1 MASERYLSR
10 QGLTIQHYFFIWGKL
25 MKTKFKLMTAAL
37 AMTSLAAQAELNLT
51 GPISAATGSFPTYY
65 QDTTGLALD
74 LCLPA
79 VGPEWASG
87 MCILADLPSPNAA
100 ITFPTNF
107 PDESF
112 WWMGDGS
119 LVLPDGSDALLV
131 MAMEAAFA
139 NGAPIA
145 GDQVVF
151 ARIRVRFVAPTTGH
165 YTVTHPYGVEEFDAV
180 AGERVFFTDDHGVLC
195 GSDFSCAANGRIGPF
210 LRPSA
215 TPGGDPTAP
224 VVVDGKTYIADPGV
238 ETTVTGSPHGTNI
251 FRIEGPDGV
260 SENNLFTVMGRVHT
274 DPLPSNTNVE
284 SATYSRSSNGNSV
297 KIDVHAK
304 SVKAL
309 GEPVQKLKLFGE
321 GIPGTSLVKNSNNS
335 TQFYGQLALNT
346 SNVPAEIYLSD
357 LNETP
362 NRIFTAN
369 LVDHVTVKQAVYD
382 GVSQTLHIEAESSDK
397 KLGDLPIL
405 SAQGSD
411 GDSYGQLTNDALD
424 VPNVS
429 LPPAKV
435 IVRSNKGGRAELVIT
450 TTASAPTLP
459 GLVTVEDHF
468 ADASSPFNVID
479 NDSDNGDKCQPSN
492 DKVKIVKQPAHGA
505 VTVNEA
511 DQSVSYTQNDSV
523 NGWDSFSYYLTD
535 ATGTNVS
542 NVSKVNFAIS
552 NGNLPPVAT
561 PDFASA
567 AVGATIII
575 DPLTNDTDP
584 ENGGLTLVSVTGAG
598 ATKVGNTISYTA
610 ALPVGTKTIEYTVSD
625 GDKTATST
633 ITVTIDAAE
642 VVAVTAAEFRTSKLQ
657 WRISGTDTP
666 ARIGVVMSVYSN
678 GGSFLL
684 GTATTDV
691 TGAWNFRA
699 TAPQRPGPI
708 VVKSSRGAQS
718 LPFNLT
724 VRN

>member
-1 MASERYLSR
+1 
-10 QGLTIQHYFFIWGKL
+10 
-25 MKTKFKLMTAAL
+25 MKTKFKLITAAL
-37 AMTSLAAQAELNLT
+37 AMTSLAVQAELNLT
-51 GPISAATGSFPTYY
+51 GPVSAATGSFPTYY
-65 QDTTGLALD
+65 QDTNGLALD

-79 VGPEWASG
+79 VGPERASG

-119 LVLPDGSDALLV
+119 LILPDGSEALLV

-139 NGAPIA
+139 NEVPIA

-210 LRPSA
+210 LRPSGQL
-215 TPGGDPTAP
+215 GGGGEPLPP
-224 VVVDGKTYIADPGV
+224 VTVDGKTYIADPGV
-238 ETTVTGSPHGTNI
+238 ETTVTGSPHDTNF

-260 SENNLFTVMGRVHT
+260 SENDLFTVMGRVHT

-284 SATYSRSSNGNSV
+284 SATYSRSANGDSV
-297 KIDVHAK
+297 QIDVHAK

-335 TQFYGQLALNT
+335 TQFYGQLALDT
-346 SNVPAEIYLSD
+346 SNIPAEIYLSD

-369 LVDHVTVKQAVYD
+369 LVDHITVKQAVYD

-397 KLGDLPIL
+397 KSDDLPIL

-411 GDSYGQLTNDALD
+411 GASYGQLVNGVKD
-424 VPNVS
+424 VPSVS

-435 IVRSNKGGRAELVIT
+435 IVRSNKGGRAELIIT
-450 TTASAPTLP
+450 TTASTPALP

-468 ADASSPFNVID
+468 DDASSPFAVID
-479 NDSDNGDKCQPSN
+479 NDSDHGNQCHPSN
-492 DKVKIVKQPAHGA
+492 DKVKIVKQPVHGT

-511 DQSVSYTQNDSV
+511 DQTVSYTQNDSV
-523 NGWDSFSYYLTD
+523 NGWDTFSYYLTD
-535 ATGTNVS
+535 ADGTNVS
-542 NVSKVNFAIS
+542 NVSKVNFAIT
-552 NGNLPPVAT
+552 NGNLPPVAN

-567 AVGATIII
+567 AVGATITI

-584 ENGGLTLVSVTGAG
+584 ENAGLTLVSVTGVG

-610 ALPVGTKTIEYTVSD
+610 ALPVGAKTIEYTVSD
-625 GDKTATST
+625 GDKTATSS
-633 ITVTIDAAE
+633 ITVTVDAAE
-642 VVAVTAAEFRTSKLQ
+642 VVTVAVAEFRTGKTQ

-678 GGSFLL
+678 GGNFLL

-691 TGAWNFRA
+691 TGAWSFRA